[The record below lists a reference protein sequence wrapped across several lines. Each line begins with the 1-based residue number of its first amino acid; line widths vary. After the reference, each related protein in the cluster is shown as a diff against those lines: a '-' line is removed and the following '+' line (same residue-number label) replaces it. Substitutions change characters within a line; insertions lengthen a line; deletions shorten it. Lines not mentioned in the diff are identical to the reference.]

1 MKTTHNITI
10 SLSNSK
16 LGDKIPSLN
25 LPPILTCRAD
35 APCKKYCYATR
46 GNWCYKNVKDSLK
59 NNLDLFLKDSKTFFN
74 DIIEWLNDEDITF
87 KFFRWFSAGD
97 IVNDVFFEGII
108 KVAKKCK
115 NTKFLCFTKKF
126 DIVNRWLDKNK
137 NLPKNLNVVFS
148 GWDEKFKIDNPY
160 NLPTTY
166 VYFPKQENNHIPEFA
181 IPCKGSCKNCK
192 SCWILKLGQSVYF
205 NKH

>member
-1 MKTTHNITI
+1 MKTNYNVTI
-10 SLSNSK
+10 SLSNAK

-35 APCKKYCYATR
+35 APCKKSCYALK
-46 GNWCYKNVKDSLK
+46 GNWCYKNVKESLK
-59 NNLDLFLKDSKTFFN
+59 HNLDLFIQNPKKFFN
-74 DIIEWLNDEDITF
+74 SIIDFLNNDDVVF

-97 IVNDVFFEGII
+97 IVNDEFFEGII

-137 NLPKNLNVVFS
+137 VLPKNLNVVFS
-148 GWDEKFKIDNPY
+148 GWDENFKIDNPY

-166 VYFPKQENNHIPEFA
+166 VYFPKQKNKHIPEFA
-181 IPCKGSCKNCK
+181 IPCKGSCKSCK
-192 SCWILKLGQSVYF
+192 SCWILKLHQSVYF